1 MVFFSRGSKLV
12 QPPKAA
18 LVQPPKAALRGQNLA
33 ERRSRGPK
41 ACPMGR
47 SWRRVGHLRSRLM
60 LEACGALGCA
70 WASSPRSY
78 VGRALGLLR
87 RRSELEAR
95 GSWPRSSSRVG
106 RSWSCRSLWPRMV
119 TPSCLASGA
128 EVLAAAV
135 RAASRAEVGRRCLRF
150 APKLWALIRNDGAP
164 VA

>member
-1 MVFFSRGSKLV
+1 MVFFSRGSK
-12 QPPKAA
+12 PKLPK

-60 LEACGALGCA
+60 LEACGALGRA
-70 WASSPRSY
+70 WVSSPRSY

-119 TPSCLASGA
+119 TPSWSWA

-164 VA
+164 IA

>member
-1 MVFFSRGSKLV
+1 MVFFSRGRNPSC
-12 QPPKAA
+12 
-18 LVQPPKAALRGQNLA
+18 RSSCS
-33 ERRSRGPK
+33 RRRPHFVGKIWRSGAPV
-41 ACPMGR
+41 GR

-60 LEACGALGCA
+60 LEACGALGRA

-150 APKLWALIRNDGAP
+150 APKLWALI
-164 VA
+164 